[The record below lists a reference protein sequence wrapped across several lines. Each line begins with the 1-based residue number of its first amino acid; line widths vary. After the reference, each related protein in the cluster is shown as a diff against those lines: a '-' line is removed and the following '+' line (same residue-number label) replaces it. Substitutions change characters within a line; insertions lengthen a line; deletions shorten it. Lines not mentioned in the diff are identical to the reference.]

1 MIYERLPFV
10 DLMSVTMSL
19 AKCPSRLCIKVGEGE
34 CRPWLKSFSNNHK
47 ISDALQA
54 QRDSLSE
61 IAVFL

>member
-19 AKCPSRLCIKVGEGE
+19 AKCPSCLCIKVGGE

-54 QRDSLSE
+54 QWDSLSE